1 MRVRQ
6 ILVLLLLALAIGVLL
21 ALDVGRF
28 LSFEQLK
35 ASQASFAQ
43 LHAEQPLTV
52 AVVYFLIYV
61 AATALS
67 FPGATIITLAGGAIF
82 GLWQG
87 LLIVSFASTVG
98 AALAFLASR
107 FVLRDW
113 VEARFGQRLADINAG
128 VNREGAFYLFSLRL
142 IPVVPFF
149 LINLLMGLTRMKVW
163 TFYWV
168 SQLGMLAGTAVFVN
182 AGTQL
187 AQLDSLQGILS
198 PALLG
203 SFVLLGIFPLIARRT
218 VAAVQKR
225 KVYARWADQRPKT
238 FDRNLIVIGGGAGG
252 LVSAYIAAAVKAKV
266 TLIEAHK
273 MGGDCLNYGC
283 VPSKAL
289 IKSAKLAHQ
298 MRHASNYGLSDSA
311 PSFSFKAV
319 MQRVHDVIKAIEPHD
334 SIERYTGLGVEVLQG
349 YGKLVNPWTVEIAL
363 NGGGTQRLTARS
375 IVIAAGARPFVPP
388 LPGLDDVG
396 YMTSDTL
403 WDKFAKLDEVPK
415 RLVVLGG
422 GPIGCELAQSFARL
436 GSHVTQVEMGARIMI
451 REDAEVSELAKA
463 SLEADGV
470 QVLTGHKALRCELRP
485 VTASASTVNENLSSV
500 TASASSV
507 TASAAKQSMDRHA
520 SLAMTNEGVSMTN
533 EGLGM
538 TSEGVA
544 TTFEKC
550 LIVEH
555 NGQEQVIPFDQL
567 LCAVGRVARLQGY
580 GLEGLGIPTH
590 RTVETNEYLQTI
602 YPNIYAAGDVAGPFQ
617 FTHTAA
623 HQAWYAA
630 VNALFGD
637 WKLFKADYSVI
648 PWAIF
653 IDPEVARVGLNE
665 QEAKEKNIPYEV
677 TKYGIDDLDRAIADS
692 EAHGFVKVLTVPGKD
707 KILGVT
713 IVGTHAGDLL
723 AEFVLAM
730 KHGLGLNKILGT
742 IHTYPTMSEANKY
755 AAGEWKR
762 AHAPQKLLAWVKK
775 YHDYKREA

>member
-1 MRVRQ
+1 
-6 ILVLLLLALAIGVLL
+6 
-21 ALDVGRF
+21 
-28 LSFEQLK
+28 
-35 ASQASFAQ
+35 
-43 LHAEQPLTV
+43 
-52 AVVYFLIYV
+52 
-61 AATALS
+61 
-67 FPGATIITLAGGAIF
+67 
-82 GLWQG
+82 
-87 LLIVSFASTVG
+87 
-98 AALAFLASR
+98 
-107 FVLRDW
+107 
-113 VEARFGQRLADINAG
+113 
-128 VNREGAFYLFSLRL
+128 
-142 IPVVPFF
+142 
-149 LINLLMGLTRMKVW
+149 MGLTRMKVW

>member
-1 MRVRQ
+1 
-6 ILVLLLLALAIGVLL
+6 
-21 ALDVGRF
+21 
-28 LSFEQLK
+28 
-35 ASQASFAQ
+35 
-43 LHAEQPLTV
+43 
-52 AVVYFLIYV
+52 
-61 AATALS
+61 
-67 FPGATIITLAGGAIF
+67 
-82 GLWQG
+82 
-87 LLIVSFASTVG
+87 
-98 AALAFLASR
+98 LASR
-107 FVLRDW
+107 FLLRDW

-128 VNREGAFYLFSLRL
+128 VNREGGFYLFTLRL

-163 TFYWV
+163 MYYWV
-168 SQLGMLAGTAVFVN
+168 SQLGMLAGTAVYVN

-187 AQLDSLQGILS
+187 AQLDSVKGILS

-203 SFVLLGIFPLIARRT
+203 SFVLLGIFPLIARRI

-225 KVYARWADQRPKT
+225 KVYARWANQRPQT

-298 MRHASNYGLSDSA
+298 MRHASNYGLSDAA

-349 YGKLVNPWTVEIAL
+349 YGKLVNPWTVEVAL
-363 NGGGTQRLTARS
+363 NDGTTQRLTARS

-396 YMTSDTL
+396 YVTSDTL
-403 WDKFAKLDEVPK
+403 WDEFSKLDEVPK

-436 GSHVTQVEMGARIMI
+436 GSYVTQVEMGARIML
-451 REDAEVSELAKA
+451 REDVEVSELAKA
-463 SLEADGV
+463 ALEADGV
-470 QVLTGHKALRCELRP
+470 QVLTGHKALRCEM
-485 VTASASTVNENLSSV
+485 V
-500 TASASSV
+500 
-507 TASAAKQSMDRHA
+507 D
-520 SLAMTNEGVSMTN
+520 G
-533 EGLGM
+533 
-538 TSEGVA
+538 
-544 TTFEKC
+544 EKT
-550 LIVEH
+550 LVVEH
-555 NGQEQVIPFDQL
+555 AGAEQRIVFDQL

-580 GLEGLGIPTH
+580 GLEDLGIPTH
-590 RTVETNEYLQTI
+590 RTVDTNEYLQTI

-630 VNALFGD
+630 VNALFGE

-648 PWAIF
+648 PWATF

-665 QEAKEKNIPYEV
+665 QEAKEKNIAYEV
-677 TKYGIDDLDRAIADS
+677 TKYNIDDLDRAIADS

-713 IVGTHAGDLL
+713 IMGAHAADLL
-723 AEFVLAM
+723 AEYVLAM

-762 AHAPQKLLAWVKK
+762 AHAPQRLLAWVKK
-775 YHDYKREA
+775 YHAWKRGE

>member
-1 MRVRQ
+1 MRLRQ
-6 ILVLLLLALAIGVLL
+6 TVLLLLLALAIGAFV
-21 ALDVGRF
+21 ALDLGRY

-52 AVVYFLIYV
+52 AAVYFLLYV
-61 AATALS
+61 LATTLS
-67 FPGATIITLAGGAIF
+67 IPGAVIITLAGGAIF

-98 AALAFLASR
+98 ATLAFLASR
-107 FVLRDW
+107 FLLRDW
-113 VEARFGQRLADINAG
+113 VEARFGQRLADIHLG
-128 VNREGAFYLFSLRL
+128 VDREGGFYLFTLRL

-163 TFYWV
+163 TYYWV
-168 SQLGMLAGTAVFVN
+168 SQLGMLAGTAVYVN

-187 AQLDSLQGILS
+187 AQLESLQGILS

-203 SFVLLGIFPLIARRT
+203 SFVLLGIFPLIARRI

-273 MGGDCLNYGC
+273 MGGDCLNSGC

-298 MRHASNYGLSDSA
+298 MRHASNYGLSDA
-311 PSFSFKAV
+311 NPSFSFKAV

-349 YGKLVNPWTVEIAL
+349 YGRLVNPWTVEVAL
-363 NGGGTQRLTARS
+363 NDGSTQRLTARS
-375 IVIAAGARPFVPP
+375 IVIAAGARPFVPL

-396 YMTSDTL
+396 YVTSDTL
-403 WDKFAKLDEVPK
+403 WDGFAKLDEVPK

-436 GSHVTQVEMGARIMI
+436 GSQVTQVEMGARIMV
-451 REDAEVSELAKA
+451 REDEEVSELAKA

-470 QVLTGHKALRCELRP
+470 QVLTGHKALRCEL
-485 VTASASTVNENLSSV
+485 VN
-500 TASASSV
+500 
-507 TASAAKQSMDRHA
+507 
-520 SLAMTNEGVSMTN
+520 G
-533 EGLGM
+533 
-538 TSEGVA
+538 
-544 TTFEKC
+544 EKI
-550 LIVEH
+550 LVVEH
-555 NGQEQVIPFDQL
+555 AGAEQRIVFDQL

-580 GLEGLGIPTH
+580 GLEDLGIPTL
-590 RTVETNEYLQTI
+590 RKNFTIETNEYLQTI

-630 VNALFGD
+630 VNALFGE

-648 PWAIF
+648 PWATF

-713 IVGTHAGDLL
+713 IVGAHAADLL
-723 AEFVLAM
+723 AEYVLAM
-730 KHGLGLNKILGT
+730 KHGLGLTKILGT

-762 AHAPQKLLAWVKK
+762 AHAPQRLLAWVKK
-775 YHDYKREA
+775 YHDWRRG